1 MGPVQR
7 DLYSAF
13 LAAYLE
19 PNRTLPS
26 ITQSDWAGV
35 ETRLMAVMEML
46 AQRATAGHL
55 LPQSFGLTRAGA
67 RRPQSLAP
75 SHQEPPV
82 DPLIGATEA
91 VGLGQEPPR
100 L

>member
-1 MGPVQR
+1 MQR

-13 LAAYLE
+13 LLAFLE
-19 PNRTLPS
+19 PHTTIPS

-35 ETRLMAVMEML
+35 ETRLMAVMEAL
-46 AQRATAGHL
+46 LQRANDGH
-55 LPQSFGLTRAGA
+55 PVPRSFGIPGARA
-67 RRPQSLAP
+67 RRPQSLEP
-75 SHQEPPV
+75 SHQELSV
-82 DPLIGATEA
+82 GPLIDGTEA